1 MENKPTERPLLFKPL
16 SEGLGFHPFSDGLPY
31 APVTKS
37 TTSSSSLAV
46 KNASI
51 KNASTPLR
59 NNPLPIGPMPDFNS
73 GAGAMSAGPASF
85 TLPSR
90 PSVPMSPQ
98 SGARRV
104 SVPVAIGN
112 SISVY
117 PPSVQ
122 VQNKASNTQLPG
134 THLSEEFRAELE
146 SGFSVIYLLKRTTAY
161 VLDTLFNTGLCAGTF
176 GFALWKQGIS
186 PETLIGPG
194 MIFLFVLFLLT
205 FNWAIMTAQEM
216 AFGTTLGKRI
226 FGLAL
231 EGSAS
236 AIFLRAFFF
245 LPSAGF
251 CGVGLLWAFFDRR
264 KRCWHDLVVNLQPI
278 EIARL

>member
-1 MENKPTERPLLFKPL
+1 MRARCPLVPQASPSPRGPRSRCHPNLARAGFPFPLRLGTQSRYIHLRFKSKTRRPIPN
-16 SEGLGFHPFSDGLPY
+16 
-31 APVTKS
+31 
-37 TTSSSSLAV
+37 SLA
-46 KNASI
+46 
-51 KNASTPLR
+51 P
-59 NNPLPIGPMPDFNS
+59 F
-73 GAGAMSAGPASF
+73 
-85 TLPSR
+85 
-90 PSVPMSPQ
+90 
-98 SGARRV
+98 
-104 SVPVAIGN
+104 
-112 SISVY
+112 
-117 PPSVQ
+117 
-122 VQNKASNTQLPG
+122 
-134 THLSEEFRAELE
+134 SEEFRAELE